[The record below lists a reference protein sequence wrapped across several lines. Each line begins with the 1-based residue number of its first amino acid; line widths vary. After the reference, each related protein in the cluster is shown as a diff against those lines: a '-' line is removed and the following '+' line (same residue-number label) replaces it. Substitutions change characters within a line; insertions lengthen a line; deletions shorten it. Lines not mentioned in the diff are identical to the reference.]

1 MMKRCGIRT
10 IQTAIDG
17 MNEDWARLCRM
28 LDDDPQLVA
37 AVSQAADDP
46 WSVMIDGLDDAGAL
60 AYLEPGDTGAQLADA
75 LAGLPRIFATAVD
88 LDSIGDVDSDLTT
101 AVAVAN
107 EMLDEHGLALVY
119 LEEEPDAYP
128 LVAVAA
134 DDAEEIVA
142 LAGRLG
148 HVARTH

>member
-1 MMKRCGIRT
+1 
-10 IQTAIDG
+10 
-17 MNEDWARLCRM
+17 MNEDWARLCRL
-28 LDDDPQLVA
+28 LDDDPQIVA
-37 AVSQAADDP
+37 AVSQAVDEP
-46 WSVMIDGLDDAGAL
+46 WLVMIEGLDDAGAL

-75 LAGLPRIFATAVD
+75 LAGLPRVFATAVD
-88 LDSIGDVDSDLTT
+88 LDAVGDVDSDLAT

-128 LVAVAA
+128 LVAVSA
-134 DDAEEIVA
+134 DDTEEIVA

>member
-1 MMKRCGIRT
+1 MT
-10 IQTAIDG
+10 PVHE
-17 MNEDWARLCRM
+17 NWVRLCGL

-37 AVSQAADDP
+37 AVSQAVEDP
-46 WSVMIDGLDDAGAL
+46 WLAMIEALDDAGAL

-75 LAGLPRIFATAVD
+75 LAGLPRVFAASID
-88 LDSIGDVDSDLTT
+88 LDSIGDVDADLMT

-107 EMLDEHGLALVY
+107 EMLDEQGLALVY

-142 LAGRLG
+142 LAGALG